1 MSGSTTTAA
10 HQVNKANTTTALTA
24 DAPDPSVIG
33 QSHAVT
39 ASGLNRNLSGIET
52 NKYLS
57 AASSP

>member
-1 MSGSTTTAA
+1 MSSSCRPAT

-39 ASGLNRNLSGIET
+39 AKRMLPAPLKLPDGRSIFSN
-52 NKYLS
+52 
-57 AASSP
+57 P